1 MSMAAD
7 TTCHM
12 VTGKQAK
19 PVGSPPVKI
28 VNCKQKDRGDKDYS
42 SGGPG
47 VASRTAF
54 MLLLVTAVFVLS
66 WLPYW
71 VINLMAMT
79 SYFHDVSQ
87 AEILVALFFNSLFYI
102 NNAGNQPTNQPTN
115 SLTCLLFWLFS
126 APLPTTTKVFGSKF
140 P

>member
-12 VTGKQAK
+12 VTGKPK

-102 NNAGNQPTNQPTN
+102 NNAGNQPTNQ
-115 SLTCLLFWLFS
+115 LTHMLVILALFCTPPHHHQSFW
-126 APLPTTTKVFGSKF
+126 K
-140 P
+140 